1 MITCSKFAI
10 NHFRMFFLLGFAYY
24 FFYLV
29 KRGGKMEGLKLLL
42 DELKSKSFFKAD
54 ELCIIGCS
62 TSEVIGERIG
72 SVGSMD
78 VAREIFTALKEIER
92 ETGVSFVFQ
101 GCEHINRA
109 VTIERSHFNPL
120 TMEEVTVVPDV
131 HAGGSLATYAYQH
144 MDDPMVVEHITVPK
158 GIDIGQTLIGM
169 HIKHVAIP
177 ERTSVKQIGEAV
189 VTIASS
195 RPKKIGGERAKYN

>member
-1 MITCSKFAI
+1 
-10 NHFRMFFLLGFAYY
+10 
-24 FFYLV
+24 
-29 KRGGKMEGLKLLL
+29 MEELNLLL
-42 DELKSKSFFKAD
+42 NELKAKDFFKEN
-54 ELCIIGCS
+54 ELCVIGCS

-72 SVGSMD
+72 SVGSME
-78 VAREIFTALKEIER
+78 VAQEIYEALRAIED
-92 ETGVSFVFQ
+92 ETGVSFAFQ

-109 VTIERSHFNPL
+109 VTIEKTQFNPL

-144 MDDPMVVEHITVPK
+144 MRAPIVVEYISVPK

-177 ERTSVKQIGEAV
+177 ERTSVKQIGEAI

>member
-1 MITCSKFAI
+1 
-10 NHFRMFFLLGFAYY
+10 
-24 FFYLV
+24 
-29 KRGGKMEGLKLLL
+29 MEDLKLLL
-42 DELKSKSFFKAD
+42 NELKAQSFFKVD

-72 SVGSMD
+72 SVGSMEI
-78 VAREIFTALKEIER
+78 AQEIFEALKEIEN

-109 VTIERSHFNPL
+109 VTIEKSNFDPL
-120 TMEEVTVVPDV
+120 IMEEVTVVPDV

-144 MDDPMVVEHITVPK
+144 MVDPMVVEHISVPK

-177 ERTSVKQIGEAV
+177 KRTSVKQIGEAI

>member
-1 MITCSKFAI
+1 MEII
-10 NHFRMFFLLGFAYY
+10 YY
-24 FFYLV
+24 FY
-29 KRGGKMEGLKLLL
+29 RGWVKMENDLALLL
-42 DELKSKSFFKAD
+42 EELKNRDFFKEN

-62 TSEVIGERIG
+62 TSEIIGERIG

-78 VAREIFTALKEIER
+78 VAEKIYNQLKAIEQD
-92 ETGVSFVFQ
+92 TGVSFVYQ

-109 VTIERSHFNPL
+109 VTIDRSNFNPL

-131 HAGGSLATYAYQH
+131 HAGGSMATYAYQQL
-144 MDDPMVVEHITVPK
+144 DNPMVVEYISVPK

-169 HIKHVAIP
+169 HINHVAIP
-177 ERTSVKQIGEAV
+177 ERTETKKVGEAF
-189 VTIASS
+189 VTVASS

>member
-1 MITCSKFAI
+1 MEDLNT
-10 NHFRMFFLLGFAYY
+10 LLN
-24 FFYLV
+24 
-29 KRGGKMEGLKLLL
+29 
-42 DELKSKSFFKAD
+42 ELKSQNFFKSE

-62 TSEVIGERIG
+62 TSEVLGERIG

-78 VAREIFTALKEIER
+78 VSKSIFEALKAVEE

-109 VTIERSHFNPL
+109 VTIERKHFNPL

-177 ERTSVKQIGEAV
+177 VRTSVKNIGEAV
-189 VTIASS
+189 LTIASS
-195 RPKKIGGERAKYN
+195 RPKKIGGERAKYNLDEVRG

>member
-1 MITCSKFAI
+1 
-10 NHFRMFFLLGFAYY
+10 
-24 FFYLV
+24 
-29 KRGGKMEGLKLLL
+29 MEDLKLLL
-42 DELKSKSFFKAD
+42 DELKSQSFFKAN

-72 SVGSMD
+72 SVGSME
-78 VAREIFTALKEIER
+78 VAKEIFNSLKVIEN
-92 ETGVSFVFQ
+92 ETGVSFVYQ

-109 VTIERSHFNPL
+109 VTIERAQFNPL

-131 HAGGSLATYAYQH
+131 HAGGSLATYAYKH
-144 MDDPMVVEHITVPK
+144 MDEPIVVEHISVPK

-177 ERTSVKQIGEAV
+177 KRTSVKQIGEAI

>member
-1 MITCSKFAI
+1 
-10 NHFRMFFLLGFAYY
+10 
-24 FFYLV
+24 
-29 KRGGKMEGLKLLL
+29 MEELNLLL
-42 DELKSKSFFKAD
+42 NELKAKDFFKEN
-54 ELCIIGCS
+54 ELCVIGCS

-72 SVGSMD
+72 SVGSME
-78 VAREIFTALKEIER
+78 VAQEIYEALRAIED
-92 ETGVSFVFQ
+92 ETGVSFAFQ

-109 VTIERSHFNPL
+109 VTIEKTQFNPL
-120 TMEEVTVVPDV
+120 TMEEVTVVPDI

-144 MDDPMVVEHITVPK
+144 MRDPIVVEYISVPK

-177 ERTSVKQIGEAV
+177 ERTSVKQIGEAI

>member
-1 MITCSKFAI
+1 
-10 NHFRMFFLLGFAYY
+10 
-24 FFYLV
+24 
-29 KRGGKMEGLKLLL
+29 MEDLKLLL
-42 DELKSKSFFKAD
+42 DELKSQSFFKAN

-62 TSEVIGERIG
+62 TSEVIGKRIG
-72 SVGSMD
+72 SVGSME
-78 VAREIFTALKEIER
+78 VAKEIFNSLKVIEN
-92 ETGVSFVFQ
+92 ETGVSFVYQ

-109 VTIERSHFNPL
+109 VTIERAQFNPL

-131 HAGGSLATYAYQH
+131 HAGGSLATYAYKH
-144 MDDPMVVEHITVPK
+144 MDEPMVVEHISVPK

-169 HIKHVAIP
+169 HIKHVSIP
-177 ERTSVKQIGEAV
+177 ERTSVKQIGEAI

>member
-1 MITCSKFAI
+1 
-10 NHFRMFFLLGFAYY
+10 
-24 FFYLV
+24 
-29 KRGGKMEGLKLLL
+29 MEDLKLLL
-42 DELKSKSFFKAD
+42 NELKSKNFFEAD
-54 ELCIIGCS
+54 ELCVIGCS

-78 VAREIFTALKEIER
+78 VAQEIFEALKEIEND
-92 ETGVSFVFQ
+92 TNVAFVFQ

-109 VTIERSHFNPL
+109 ITIERSKFDPL
-120 TMEEVTVVPDV
+120 TMEEVSVIPDV

-144 MDDPMVVEHITVPK
+144 MQDPMVVEHITVPK

-169 HIKHVAIP
+169 HITHVAIP

>member
-29 KRGGKMEGLKLLL
+29 KRGGKMESLKLLL
-42 DELKSKSFFKAD
+42 DELKSNSFFKAD

-144 MDDPMVVEHITVPK
+144 MEDPMVVEHITVQK

>member
-1 MITCSKFAI
+1 
-10 NHFRMFFLLGFAYY
+10 
-24 FFYLV
+24 
-29 KRGGKMEGLKLLL
+29 MEDLKLLL
-42 DELKSKSFFKAD
+42 NELKAQSFFKVD

-72 SVGSMD
+72 SVGSMEI
-78 VAREIFTALKEIER
+78 AQEIFEALKEIEN

-109 VTIERSHFNPL
+109 VTIEKSNFDPL
-120 TMEEVTVVPDV
+120 IMEEVTVVPDV

-144 MDDPMVVEHITVPK
+144 MVDPMVVEHISVPK

-169 HIKHVAIP
+169 HIKRVAIP
-177 ERTSVKQIGEAV
+177 ERTSVKQIGEAI

>member
-1 MITCSKFAI
+1 
-10 NHFRMFFLLGFAYY
+10 
-24 FFYLV
+24 
-29 KRGGKMEGLKLLL
+29 MEDLKLLL
-42 DELKSKSFFKAD
+42 DELKSQSFFKAN

-72 SVGSMD
+72 SVGSME
-78 VAREIFTALKEIER
+78 VAKEIFDSLKVIEN
-92 ETGVSFVFQ
+92 ETGVSFVYQ

-109 VTIERSHFNPL
+109 VTIERAQFNPL

-131 HAGGSLATYAYQH
+131 HAGGSLATYAYKY
-144 MDDPMVVEHITVPK
+144 MDEPMVVEHISVPK

-177 ERTSVKQIGEAV
+177 ERTSVKQIGEAI